1 MRADSGWHELL
12 CCPACQGALGLAP
25 GERAPD
31 GHILT
36 GTLAC
41 ETCAAAYPITRGVP
55 RLAPGVL
62 AGHVARTVE
71 AFGYQWNR
79 ANEQLRD
86 PRFSAP
92 EVLLDFVQP
101 VSPAWFQ
108 GKTVLDAGCGFGRFS
123 LAAAAFGAA
132 TVVGFDLSTAVD
144 AAFDNTRHLPG
155 VLIIQADISAPPLR
169 RAFDY
174 AFSVG
179 VLHHTADPE
188 QSFLRLAA
196 TVKPGGSLSAWVY
209 AREGNGWI
217 IYGLNPVR
225 RITSHIP
232 RPLLLAASYAAA
244 VPLWLLT
251 QTMYRRGA
259 HPASWRRRL
268 FYFEYLAFLSQFDLR
283 AHAFVIFDHAVP
295 AIAEYI
301 NREAFQH
308 WFETA
313 GLQDVAITMRHG
325 SGWRGFGRLP

>member
-1 MRADSGWHELL
+1 MRADSRWDELL
-12 CCPACQGALGLAP
+12 CCPGCQSALSLAP
-25 GERAPD
+25 GEQAPD
-31 GHILT
+31 GHIMT
-36 GTLAC
+36 GTL
-41 ETCAAAYPITRGVP
+41 TCDTCTAAYPIAGGVP

-62 AGHVARTVE
+62 ARHVARTVD

-92 EVLLDFVQP
+92 EVLLDFIAP
-101 VSPAWFQ
+101 VSPDWFQ
-108 GKTVLDAGCGFGRFS
+108 GKTVLDAGCGFGRFT
-123 LAAAAFGAA
+123 LAAVAFGAA
-132 TVVGFDLSTAVD
+132 TVVGVDLSSAVD
-144 AAFDNTRHLPG
+144 AAFDKTRHLPG

-179 VLHHTADPE
+179 VLHHTAGPE
-188 QSFLRLAA
+188 RSFLQLAA
-196 TVKPGGSLSAWVY
+196 AVKPGGSLSAWVY

-217 IYGLNPVR
+217 IFGLNPVR
-225 RITSHIP
+225 RITSRIP
-232 RPLLLAASYAAA
+232 RPLLLAASYAVAL
-244 VPLWLLT
+244 PLWGLT
-251 QTMYRRGA
+251 QTAYRRDA

-268 FYFEYLAFLSQFDLR
+268 FYFDYFAFLSQFDLR

-301 NREAFQH
+301 SHEAFEH
-308 WFETA
+308 WFTTA